1 MDLRNLAATIKA
13 RWICEQAHQQL
24 KEELG
29 LDHFEGRS
37 WHGLHRH
44 ALMTMIAYAFLQHRR
59 LTKVRRGKKNQRSA
73 SSTDVTGGPPRHHR
87 PHRAIKSSAMSAL
100 PILDRRGKAA

>member
-1 MDLRNLAATIKA
+1 MKLRSLAATIKS

-37 WHGLHRH
+37 WHGLHRR

-59 LTKVRRGKKNQRSA
+59 LTKVKREKKNQRPA
-73 SSTDVTGGPPRHHR
+73 ASTDVAGRSARHPRSHYS
-87 PHRAIKSSAMSAL
+87 IKSSMTPLL
-100 PILDRRGKAA
+100 PNLDRRGKAA